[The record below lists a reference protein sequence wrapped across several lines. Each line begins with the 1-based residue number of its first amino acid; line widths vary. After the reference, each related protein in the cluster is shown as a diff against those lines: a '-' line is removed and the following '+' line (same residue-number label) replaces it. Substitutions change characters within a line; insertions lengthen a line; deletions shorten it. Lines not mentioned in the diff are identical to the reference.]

1 MTSQILGSWFSP
13 ELRSWFHLGLRR
25 FADADTL
32 HEWTLT
38 SNPLSQSPLAIRH
51 SQELFAQIGK
61 VQKSGLNFDQ
71 NGRSKVGLLFLM
83 FGSQPGKKSLNHH
96 RLSSNSSRRLNPQTD
111 RV

>member
-71 NGRSKVGLLFLM
+71 NGRSKVGLLF
-83 FGSQPGKKSLNHH
+83 FDVWQPAWQKESESPSVS
-96 RLSSNSSRRLNPQTD
+96 RLFSSIEPTN
-111 RV
+111 

>member
-71 NGRSKVGLLFLM
+71 NGRSKVGLLFDVWPPAWQKESETPSVLQL
-83 FGSQPGKKSLNHH
+83 F
-96 RLSSNSSRRLNPQTD
+96 SSIEPTN
-111 RV
+111 

>member
-71 NGRSKVGLLFLM
+71 NGRSKVGLLF
-83 FGSQPGKKSLNHH
+83 FDVWPPAWQKESEPPSVS
-96 RLSSNSSRRLNPQTD
+96 RLFSSIEPTN
-111 RV
+111 

>member
-71 NGRSKVGLLFLM
+71 NGRSKVGLLFDVW
-83 FGSQPGKKSLNHH
+83 QPAWQKESESPPSVP
-96 RLSSNSSRRLNPQTD
+96 RLFSSIEPTN
-111 RV
+111 